1 MEHSFIRHGK
11 KLVKLLLEESEKVIE
26 TVGANITRE
35 IYKKFPDSTD
45 SERTSIREKER
56 FEQNLKIRRNKKREK
71 F

>member
-1 MEHSFIRHGK
+1 MEK

-26 TVGANITRE
+26 TVGTNITRE
-35 IYKKFPDSTD
+35 IHKKFPDSTD

-56 FEQNLKIRRNKKREK
+56 FKQNLKIRRNKKREK